1 MGTECEVLALNCLVM
16 VYIDRCP
23 LTALVP
29 RFLKRCF
36 FPSRLYKTSQMHGE
50 IVCGSLQQYS
60 TFVTGMTILMC
71 HYH

>member
-36 FPSRLYKTSQMHGE
+36 FPVDFIKHLRCMGKLCVDLCSSTARLSQG
-50 IVCGSLQQYS
+50 
-60 TFVTGMTILMC
+60 
-71 HYH
+71 